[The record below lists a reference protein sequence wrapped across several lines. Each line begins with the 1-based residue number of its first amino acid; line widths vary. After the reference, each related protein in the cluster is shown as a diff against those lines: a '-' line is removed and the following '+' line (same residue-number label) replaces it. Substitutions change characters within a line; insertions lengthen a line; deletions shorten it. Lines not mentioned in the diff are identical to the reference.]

1 MLQEICQISNEAS
14 EEPHRRGSAW
24 QQARRDLERRV
35 RLDALDFRH
44 FAATQG
50 LTCVEAAAW
59 LGVSSRTLRQ
69 WEQDLARAGLDA
81 PARGRP
87 VHRSPRESRMAVL
100 AWLRE
105 VGPGI
110 GLPTLQS
117 RFIQIPRAELEDLL
131 RRYRCV
137 WLKRNERVM
146 HVLHWQRPGAV
157 WAMDFA
163 ETPASID
170 GVYPYLFAVRDLA
183 SGHQLL
189 WQPVIDTSST
199 VVRAALSVL
208 FTVHGAP
215 LVLKSDNG
223 SAFRSERMEQLL
235 GSWEVC
241 SLFSPPG
248 LPAYNGCCEAGIGSL
263 KRRTAGVAQA
273 HRGPWTSVDVEA
285 ARQQA
290 NRIARP
296 WGVHGPVR
304 EQLWSQ
310 RQPVTG
316 LERRAFRETVKCLQ
330 HEERRAEGIPEERI
344 LDHYDQAALDRK
356 AIGRALVAHDLL
368 LFTRRRI
375 PSPII
380 RAKVAIIT

>member
-1 MLQEICQISNEAS
+1 MLQEICKINEKVS
-14 EEPHRRGSAW
+14 DESHRRGSAW

-50 LTCVEAAAW
+50 LTSVETAAW
-59 LGVSSRTLRQ
+59 LGISTRTLRQ
-69 WEQDLARAGLDA
+69 WEQDFARAGLA
-81 PARGRP
+81 AAALGRP
-87 VHRSPRESRMAVL
+87 VQRSSREARRAVL

-117 RFIQIPRAELEDLL
+117 RFMQIPRAELEDLL
-131 RRYRCV
+131 RRYRRV
-137 WLKRNERVM
+137 WRKRNERVV

-163 ETPASID
+163 FAPAPID
-170 GVYPYLFAVRDLA
+170 GIYPYLFAVRDLA
-183 SGHQLL
+183 SGQQLL
-189 WQPVIDTSST
+189 WQPVLDTSST
-199 VVRAALSVL
+199 VVREALSVL
-208 FTVHGAP
+208 FIVQGAP

-223 SAFRSERMEQLL
+223 PAFRSETVERLL
-235 GSWEVC
+235 DLWEVC

-248 LPAYNGCCEAGIGSL
+248 VPAYNGSCEAGIGSL
-263 KRRTAGVAQA
+263 KKRTVGVAQA
-273 HRGPWTSVDVEA
+273 HPGPWTSVDVEA

-296 WGVHGPVR
+296 WGAHGPVR
-304 EQLWSQ
+304 EQLWNQ
-310 RQPVTG
+310 RQPLTG
-316 LERRAFRETVKCLQ
+316 AERSAFRRTVACLQ
-330 HEERRAEGIPEERI
+330 QEERRAEGIPEEGI
-344 LDHYDQAALDRK
+344 LDHYDQASLDRK

-380 RAKVAIIT
+380 RKKVAIIT